1 LAIRPAAWNSK
12 RKKKPGPTP
21 LQFEVRPA
29 LAEGH
34 YTTTI
39 ILPIAGTWHWRS
51 DVFGKHA
58 MPPLTAYAEPGSVA
72 QTSDPPRQAAIGP
85 GSAVAQTAPPL
96 PNALLTA
103 EYLRRWLRDPKAMKP
118 TTLMPN
124 LGLKQNEVEALT
136 AFLMDESS

>member
-1 LAIRPAAWNSK
+1 
-12 RKKKPGPTP
+12 

-72 QTSDPPRQAAIGP
+72 QTSDPPRQAAIGQVLFVAKGLLYLP
-85 GSAVAQTAPPL
+85 QPPSGGWQPLDWRDWARISGCSDRSAA
-96 PNALLTA
+96 
-103 EYLRRWLRDPKAMKP
+103 
-118 TTLMPN
+118 
-124 LGLKQNEVEALT
+124 
-136 AFLMDESS
+136 S